1 MKIGQAIE
9 RGGPNGSIPNSNLDY
24 MVGSIGSTKE
34 PIKNKRGEIVEPN
47 DAFRIYW
54 WPEDGDLD
62 ARALEREFEV
72 DLTESEVR
80 VNWRAGD
87 DDPSGP
93 VTEFVQN
100 SLAPELAAAIRGE

>member
-9 RGGPNGSIPNSNLDY
+9 TRHDGSVPNSPYDY
-24 MVGSIGSTKE
+24 HVFMLGRGE
-34 PIKNKRGEIVEPN
+34 PIKTKRGEIVEPPE
-47 DAFRIYW
+47 AYLIRW
-54 WPEDGDLD
+54 WPEDGHPD
-62 ARALEREFEV
+62 AQALEREFEV